1 MKPCPPAL
9 SEHACAIDARA
20 RVRPFIRQLLAAAA
34 LLQAE
39 RAAAQSISPNPS
51 GSGVIADAVNW
62 LTGTLL
68 GNVATGIAIL
78 AVAIIAILLMTGR
91 LEWGRAALVIIG
103 VFVLFGAVSI
113 VSGIRAITG
122 TA

>member
-1 MKPCPPAL
+1 MKPLPAL
-9 SEHACAIDARA
+9 SAHARAIDPRA
-20 RVRPFIRQLLAAAA
+20 RWRPFARQLLAAAA

-39 RAAAQSISPNPS
+39 QTAAQSISPDPS

-62 LTGTLL
+62 MTGTLL

-91 LEWGRAALVIIG
+91 LEWGRAALVVIG
-103 VFVLFGAVSI
+103 IFVLFGAVSI

>member
-1 MKPCPPAL
+1 MTPSRLTL
-9 SEHACAIDARA
+9 SAHAFAINPHSSW
-20 RVRPFIRQLLAAAA
+20 RPFMRQLVAAAA
-34 LLQAE
+34 LVQAE
-39 RAAAQSISPNPS
+39 HALAQSVSPNPS
-51 GSGVIADAVNW
+51 GSGVLADAVNW

-91 LEWGRAALVIIG
+91 IEWGRAALVVIG
-103 VFVLFGAVSI
+103 IFVLFGAVSI
-113 VSGIRAITG
+113 VSGIRTVTG

>member
-1 MKPCPPAL
+1 MMHERLTPYLDLVDTRGSAL
-9 SEHACAIDARA
+9 CLLRTTI
-20 RVRPFIRQLLAAAA
+20 LAAAA
-34 LLQAE
+34 ALAAE
-39 RAAAQSISPNPS
+39 PALAQSISPDPS

-91 LEWGRAALVIIG
+91 MEWGRAALVVIG
-103 VFVLFGAVSI
+103 IFILFGAATI
-113 VSGIRAITG
+113 VGGIRSMTG

>member
-1 MKPCPPAL
+1 MKPSLTAL
-9 SEHACAIDARA
+9 SAYAHAIDPCARW
-20 RVRPFIRQLLAAAA
+20 RPFVRQLFAAAA

-39 RAAAQSISPNPS
+39 RAAAQSISPDPS

-91 LEWGRAALVIIG
+91 IEWGRAALVVIG
-103 VFVLFGAVSI
+103 IFVLFGAVSI

>member
-1 MKPCPPAL
+1 MKPCPSAL
-9 SEHACAIDARA
+9 SAHARAIDARA
-20 RVRPFIRQLLAAAA
+20 RFLPFIRQLLAAAA

-51 GSGVIADAVNW
+51 GSGVIADAINW

-78 AVAIIAILLMTGR
+78 AVAIIAILLMIGR
-91 LEWGRAALVIIG
+91 IEWGRAALVVIG
-103 VFVLFGAVSI
+103 IFVLFGAVSI

>member
-1 MKPCPPAL
+1 VKPPLPSLEAHL
-9 SEHACAIDARA
+9 RAIDTHAPLPR
-20 RVRPFIRQLLAAAA
+20 FIRQLFAAAA
-34 LLQAE
+34 FLQVE
-39 RAAAQSISPNPS
+39 RASAQSISPDPS

-91 LEWGRAALVIIG
+91 IEWGRAALVVIG
-103 VFVLFGAVSI
+103 IFVLFGAVSI

>member
-1 MKPCPPAL
+1 MIHERLTPYLDLVDTRGSTLHLFRTTA
-9 SEHACAIDARA
+9 
-20 RVRPFIRQLLAAAA
+20 LAAATVLAAEPA
-34 LLQAE
+34 L
-39 RAAAQSISPNPS
+39 AQSISPDPS

-91 LEWGRAALVIIG
+91 MEWGRAALVVIG
-103 VFVLFGAVSI
+103 IFILFGAATI
-113 VSGIRAITG
+113 VGGIRAMTG

>member
-1 MKPCPPAL
+1 MRP
-9 SEHACAIDARA
+9 
-20 RVRPFIRQLLAAAA
+20 VRRLVAAAVLA
-34 LLQAE
+34 TTP
-39 RAAAQSISPNPS
+39 AAAQTISPDPS
-51 GSGVIADAVNW
+51 GSDVIADAVGW

-91 LEWGRAALVIIG
+91 IEWGRAALVVIG
-103 VFVLFGAVSI
+103 IFILFGAATI
-113 VSGIRAITG
+113 VGGIRSITG

>member
-1 MKPCPPAL
+1 MTLCPPAL
-9 SEHACAIDARA
+9 TAHARAIDARA
-20 RVRPFIRQLLAAAA
+20 NMRRFIRQLLAAAA

-39 RAAAQSISPNPS
+39 RASAQSISPDPS

-91 LEWGRAALVIIG
+91 LEWGRAVLVIVG

>member
-9 SEHACAIDARA
+9 SAHAREIEARA
-20 RVRPFIRQLLAAAA
+20 RLLTFVRQLLAAAA

-39 RAAAQSISPNPS
+39 RAMAQSISPNPS